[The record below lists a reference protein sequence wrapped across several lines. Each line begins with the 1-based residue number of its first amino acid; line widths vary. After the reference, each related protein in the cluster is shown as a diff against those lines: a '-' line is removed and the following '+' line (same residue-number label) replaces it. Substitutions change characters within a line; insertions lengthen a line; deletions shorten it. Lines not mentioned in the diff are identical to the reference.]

1 MFFFLIIYIFFV
13 QETFK
18 TIMSSKF
25 SQVDMYIWFIPNCHI
40 SADMPTLLFKL
51 ILLFWAERKKS
62 DHLVSSWADLNL
74 SYPKM
79 MDVAVPAN
87 LVCGIQD
94 PPPKI

>member
-1 MFFFLIIYIFFV
+1 LCYLQV
-13 QETFK
+13 STVEEEVAYNARLTKDKETFK
-18 TIMSSKF
+18 TIM
-25 SQVDMYIWFIPNCHI
+25 DN
-40 SADMPTLLFKL
+40 
-51 ILLFWAERKKS
+51 
-62 DHLVSSWADLNL
+62 LNL